1 MCESEVLLSMMGSK
15 MFQDN
20 LILKHFFA
28 KKYCLHNK
36 VYWFSL
42 DSSHGVTTQL
52 LSLRFKCLF
61 TLVLLPLGTPIR
73 THSPSL
79 SSTGSCDLTLRPCVC
94 SAAGRAPEAPKRRK
108 QSDIDFHWS
117 TRHNPEPWLLPTN
130 RSFPPLVLCLIC
142 SWKTLAF
149 QEVAWT
155 SFPLLLFPRNRRHPP
170 GGPQFSPS
178 AALPPRQGRQ
188 GAELSG
194 QRLPSPLLSWCKK
207 LAGTNL

>member
-1 MCESEVLLSMMGSK
+1 MCESEVLLSMMGTK

-28 KKYCLHNK
+28 KNYCLHNK
-36 VYWFSL
+36 VYWLSL
-42 DSSHGVTTQL
+42 DSFYGATTQL
-52 LSLRFKCLF
+52 LLLRFKCLF

-73 THSPSL
+73 THSRSL
-79 SSTGSCDLTLRPCVC
+79 SSAGSCDLTLHPCVC
-94 SAAGRAPEAPKRRK
+94 SAVGSAPEAPKRRK
-108 QSDIDFHWS
+108 QSNMYFHWF

-130 RSFPPLVLCLIC
+130 RSFPPLVLRLKC

-155 SFPLLLFPRNRRHPP
+155 SFPLLLFPRKRGHPP
-170 GGPQFSPS
+170 GGPWFSPR
-178 AALPPRQGRQ
+178 AALPLRQGRQ

-194 QRLPSPLLSWCKK
+194 QQLPSPPLSWRRK